1 MPDIKK
7 VIEAL
12 HCRAYDD
19 DLPCSICAYYRP
31 DEKPVAKCDYQGL
44 MDDAIELLKEQN
56 GTINELQNAYDYL
69 QKQFF
74 EVQDKLLKQEAV
86 EPFHKCIGKDF
97 SLIEDSHFDYCP
109 YCGKPI
115 TWAKQEGR

>member
-1 MPDIKK
+1 MSDIKK

-44 MDDAIELLKEQN
+44 MDDAIALLKEQ
-56 GTINELQNAYDYL
+56 E
-69 QKQFF
+69 KR
-74 EVQDKLLKQEAV
+74 
-86 EPFHKCIGKDF
+86 
-97 SLIEDSHFDYCP
+97 IEDLQD
-109 YCGKPI
+109 I
-115 TWAKQEGR
+115 IAILEGR